1 MSGCRTQQ
9 DAADDRELERI
20 MRMSDAE
27 VLAKVSD
34 DEIEKAK
41 QALEAAKRRLGL

>member
-1 MSGCRTQQ
+1 MSGCKTQQ

-20 MRMSDAE
+20 MKMTDAE
-27 VLAKVSD
+27 ILAEVSD
-34 DEIEKAK
+34 DDIEKAK